1 MPREAAEKVSD
12 RSRGAPKAGQRLL
25 GTHVRAKTHGTPTHS
40 GSASPSP
47 GVATD
52 NEVSCD
58 VADDILWGVLGDD
71 GIAAFIG
78 KSAAETYYL
87 ISIGAL
93 EGVKKL
99 SHRTI
104 VGSKRALRRQFIG
117 GDAQVAP
124 KS

>member
-1 MPREAAEKVSD
+1 MPHETAEKISD
-12 RSRGAPKAGQRLL
+12 RQRGAPKAGQRLL
-25 GTHVRAKTHGTPTHS
+25 GTHVRAKTHGTPPTHS
-40 GSASPSP
+40 GSASP
-47 GVATD
+47 GVAD
-52 NEVSCD
+52 NEDSCD

-78 KSAAETYYL
+78 KQPAAETYYV

-117 GDAQVAP
+117 GDAQVTP